1 MRTTR
6 KPLPRCFHGIRINPT
21 SECGCGGKMSFPQL
35 RVALVSVV
43 CVIVLL
49 SGCGTPYGAI
59 GGSSEVQLGPDS
71 YRVSFSPYGYI
82 SWDLAYRSALLRCAE
97 LTIRNGYRYFG
108 VVAIEN
114 YSAVSSFPRPSYAHG
129 FYNANTAYNP
139 PHSLSIPFWPQPVLT
154 IRMLRDP
161 IPGVTLDA
169 KAVRN
174 RGIPGS
180 RLPPYKSSVRQGN
193 GCCLCFGN
201 IDLDILV
208 VTASPARTAL
218 KISQLTDSGMPPTY
232 DSMH

>member
-1 MRTTR
+1 MKTTR
-6 KPLPRCFHGIRINPT
+6 KPLQRCFHGIRINPT

-82 SWDLAYRSALLRCAE
+82 SWDLAYKLALLRCAE
-97 LTIRNGYRYFG
+97 LTIQNGYRFFG
-108 VVAIEN
+108 VLVIEN
-114 YSAVSSFPRPSYAHG
+114 YSSVSSFPLPGNGSAHG

-169 KAVRN
+169 RAIRD
-174 RGIPGS
+174 RGIPRS
-180 RLPPYKSSVRQGN
+180 RRNSTLPP
-193 GCCLCFGN
+193 
-201 IDLDILV
+201 
-208 VTASPARTAL
+208 
-218 KISQLTDSGMPPTY
+218 
-232 DSMH
+232 